1 VARSLTGTL
10 RRSLPPPET
19 RRTLIANGA
28 QQLSGAALLL
38 ALPNLLDKTA
48 YAEVVFVTVLLS
60 LSGIADLGL
69 SLVYARATPPLHAK
83 GETEA
88 LRRWDAT
95 IVGFGTFG
103 ALIYTAIIVGIY
115 LFQYGNLTH
124 ALILLPVPL
133 LMFWANFQVTRM
145 AARGDFRE
153 YLGVTLTRASLLT
166 SAIPF
171 AWLGGATGWFAAQL
185 LGAVVVFARILRRWR
200 TAWGLIDSAT
210 VMRYAGESVLLAFAS
225 VAWLQLINFARLYAS
240 ANYPSVV
247 LATYGVSTSAYQSA
261 AALVLA
267 GFVPTTVGILARVG
281 VNSHDGYLH
290 VNALLRRTSLLG
302 VPAVILA
309 GVCAWPVLRF
319 VFPHYEFEPRMVFTL
334 MLGIVFYPFLICW
347 GNCLVGLRRPLL
359 YGVVIALAGG
369 AGWIAAHLADQREFP
384 IGGAIGQLTALVV
397 LPVLLLAANL
407 VLANRKSRAVIW
419 RGAGL
424 FAVSLTLALA
434 SGAVYWFTHAGDS
447 KFFF

>member
-1 VARSLTGTL
+1 VSL
-10 RRSLPPPET
+10 RRSLPSPET

-38 ALPNLLDKTA
+38 ALPNLLDKTD
-48 YAEVVFVTVLLS
+48 YAEIVFVMVLLS

-95 IVGFGTFG
+95 IVSIGTFG
-103 ALIYTAIIVGIY
+103 ALTYTAIIVGIY
-115 LFQYGNLTH
+115 LFQYRNFRH

-166 SAIPF
+166 SAIPL
-171 AWLGGATGWFAAQL
+171 AWLLGATGWFVAQL
-185 LGAVVVFARILRRWR
+185 FGAVVVFARILRRWSA
-200 TAWGLIDSAT
+200 AWGLIDRAT
-210 VMRYAGESVLLAFAS
+210 LMRYTGEGVLLAFAS

-247 LATYGVSTSAYQSA
+247 LATYGVSTSAYQSVSA
-261 AALVLA
+261 MVLA
-267 GFVPTTVGILARVG
+267 GFVPTTVSILTRIG
-281 VNSHDGYLH
+281 VNPHEGYLH
-290 VNALLRRTSLLG
+290 VNAVLRRTAVIGGL
-302 VPAVILA
+302 VVILA

-319 VFPHYEFEPRMVFTL
+319 VFPHYEFEPRMLFAL
-334 MLGIVFYPFLICW
+334 MLGIAFYPFLICW
-347 GNCLVGLRRPLL
+347 GNCLVGLRRPVL
-359 YGVVIALAGG
+359 YGAVITVAGG
-369 AGWIAAHLADQREFP
+369 AGWLAAHIVDQWAFP

-397 LPVLLLAANL
+397 LPVLLLAVNL
-407 VLANRKSRAVIW
+407 MVANRKSRAVIW

-424 FAVSLTLALA
+424 FGVSLTLALA
-434 SGAVYWFTHAGDS
+434 SGAVIWFTHTANS